1 MKSQLLLD
9 LNPKQREAVVNIDG
23 PSIILAGAG
32 SGKTRVLIYKVI
44 NLIINH
50 HINPRTIMMI
60 TFTNKAAS
68 EMRERIK
75 QNVNND
81 QTLGFVGTFHSFC
94 ARILRIEGELIGIVR
109 NFVIYDESDQLN
121 LIKTLIKKSN
131 FDKKYSPS
139 YILNRISAAK
149 NQNISPENFLN
160 IFSDH
165 AAADITYFY
174 KNYQLELEKNQALD
188 FDDLIVK
195 TIKLFEKHPS
205 ILEKY
210 HQYYRYI
217 LIDEFQD
224 TNWVQYLL
232 IKLLGKKYQNITV
245 VGDFSQ
251 SIYSWRGAEIENLRR
266 FESDFP
272 SAKTFYLEKNYRSTQ
287 PILDF
292 AFKII
297 SKNQTHPILNLHTD
311 IKTGNEIIF
320 YEGENEED
328 ECFYVANQIIQLK
341 KQYPL
346 DDITVLYRTNAQS
359 RVIEEVFLHQAIPYL
374 LIGGVRFYER
384 KEIKDI
390 VSFLRLLVNPNDEM
404 AKTRVEKLGKKRWE
418 KFLQTRKKIDI
429 IHQKTEEIINNI
441 LEETDYLSFFNPNL
455 EEDFSRLE
463 NIKELK
469 SVAISFPKINEFLEQ
484 IALVESEYF
493 ENEIKRVVDK
503 EEMVKEQGRVRLMT
517 LHQAKGLEFS
527 VVFIIGVEEGLL
539 PHSKSLDDPYSLEE
553 ERRLF
558 YVGIT
563 RAKKELF
570 ITWAKQRFIFGSRGY
585 TSKSRFIID
594 I

>member
-1 MKSQLLLD
+1 MKEDFLLD
-9 LNPKQREAVVNIDG
+9 LNKQQREAVEHTNG

-44 NLIINH
+44 NFITNH
-50 HINPRTIMMI
+50 KINPKQILMI

-68 EMRERIK
+68 EMKERIK
-75 QNVNND
+75 KSINNNQN
-81 QTLGFVGTFHSFC
+81 LGFIGTFHSFC
-94 ARILRIEGELIGIVR
+94 VRILRIDGELINIPK
-109 NFVIYDESDQLN
+109 NFVIYDEDDQLN

-131 FDKKYSPS
+131 FGKKYSPT
-139 YILNRISAAK
+139 YIINRISSAK
-149 NQNISPENFLN
+149 NQNISLENYLS
-160 IFSDH
+160 IFSDYS
-165 AAADITYFY
+165 ASDIAFFY
-174 KNYQLELEKNQALD
+174 KIYQLELEKNQALD
-188 FDDLIVK
+188 FDDLLVK
-195 TIKLFEKHPS
+195 TINLFEKNPS

-210 HQYYRYI
+210 QQYYRYI

-232 IKLLGKKYQNITV
+232 IRLLGKKYQNITV

-251 SIYSWRGAEIENLRR
+251 SIYSWRGAEIENLTR
-266 FESDFP
+266 FQSDFP
-272 SAKTFYLEKNYRSTQ
+272 HARTFYLEKNYRSTQ

-292 AFKII
+292 AYKII

-328 ECFYVANQIIQLK
+328 EGFYVVNQILQLRS
-341 KQYPL
+341 QYSL
-346 DDITVLYRTNAQS
+346 NDIAVLYRTNAQS
-359 RVIEEVFLHQAIPYL
+359 RVIEEVFLHRGIPYL

-390 VSFLRLLVNPNDEM
+390 ISYLRLIVNPGDQI
-404 AKTRVEKLGKKRWE
+404 AKTRMGRLGKKRWL
-418 KFLQTRKKIDI
+418 KFTQLIETINVEYDKTEDI
-429 IHQKTEEIINNI
+429 INKI
-441 LEETDYLSFFNPNL
+441 LQETDYLNLYNPDL
-455 EEDFSRLE
+455 EEDFNRLE

-469 SVAISFPKINEFLEQ
+469 SVAINFPKVNEFLEQ
-484 IALVESEYF
+484 VALVESEYF
-493 ENEIKRVVDK
+493 ENEKKNNSIDNTPFKD
-503 EEMVKEQGRVRLMT
+503 ERVRLMT

-527 VVFIIGVEEGLL
+527 VVFIVGVEEGLL

-563 RAKKELF
+563 RAKRELF
-570 ITWAKQRFIFGSRGY
+570 ITWAKQRFIFGGRSYKER
-585 TSKSRFIID
+585 SRFLYD
-594 I
+594 